1 MGVRCTVTTWPCP
14 PQVEQVEAVVP
25 AFTPLP
31 VQTPHSSSLLTL
43 MSFLQTITRPAQV
56 ELSHMLSNVS
66 TTHVELKLEGVSVV
80 YIYQQRKK
88 PSECVSRLF

>member
-31 VQTPHSSSLLTL
+31 VHTPHSSSLLTL
-43 MSFLQTITRPAQV
+43 MSFLQIIDRPAQV
-56 ELSHMLSNVS
+56 GLSNMLNHGLGSDTSVWCS
-66 TTHVELKLEGVSVV
+66 NNLGRPAVSVQV
-80 YIYQQRKK
+80 CR
-88 PSECVSRLF
+88 CR

>member
-31 VQTPHSSSLLTL
+31 VHTPHSSNLLTL
-43 MSFLQTITRPAQV
+43 MSFLQINSKPAQV
-56 ELSHMLSNVS
+56 ELNDMLSNGLGCNTDVW
-66 TTHVELKLEGVSVV
+66 
-80 YIYQQRKK
+80 Y
-88 PSECVSRLF
+88 